1 MTSSASPGT
10 GPASAAPLIA
20 QRGYPRR
27 YPENT
32 LEGIE
37 AALRAGARYVA
48 FDVQLTAER
57 VPVLFR
63 DASLLRAT
71 GRRGRIVQTP
81 LERVRRLCPNEPG
94 RFRQRF
100 TKVAVPTLEEAVE
113 LLRQRP
119 EVTAFVWLGQESLE
133 AHGREKALKAVV
145 PVLEPLGRRCVLAS
159 ADVLAL
165 RTGRAMGLARIAWE
179 LPRGDAEARSR
190 AASLVPDY
198 LVTRPPLPEEGLW
211 QGPWRWIFTEVA
223 RLAEARE
230 LLASG
235 ADLVATPAIGE
246 LLKALREPVPS

>member
-1 MTSSASPGT
+1 MNPHTKPG
-10 GPASAAPLIA
+10 SAAALLIA

-37 AALRAGARYVA
+37 AALRAGAYYVA

-57 VPVLFR
+57 TPVLFR
-63 DASLLRAT
+63 DASLLRTT
-71 GRRGRIVQTP
+71 GHRGRIVQTP
-81 LERVRRLCPNEPG
+81 LERLRRLCPNEPG
-94 RFRQRF
+94 RFHQRF
-100 TKVAVPTLEEAVE
+100 SKVTVPTLEEAVA
-113 LLRQRP
+113 LLRQWP

-145 PVLEPLGRRCVLAS
+145 PVLEPLGGRCVLAGS
-159 ADVLAL
+159 DVLAL
-165 RTGRAMGLARIAWE
+165 RTGRAMGLSRIAWE
-179 LPRGDAEARSR
+179 LSPGDPEARSR

-198 LVTRPPLPEEGLW
+198 LVTRPPVPQEGLW
-211 QGPWRWIFTEVA
+211 QGPWRWVFAEVA

-230 LLASG
+230 LLACG

-246 LLKALREPVPS
+246 LLKALGEPVPS